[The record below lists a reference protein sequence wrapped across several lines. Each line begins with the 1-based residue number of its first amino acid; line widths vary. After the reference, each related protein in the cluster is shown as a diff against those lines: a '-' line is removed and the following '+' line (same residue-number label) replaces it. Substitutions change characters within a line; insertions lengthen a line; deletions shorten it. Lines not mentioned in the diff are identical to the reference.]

1 MKYSKEVYEKTKS
14 VLDSRRIKAETD
26 AEKRRVEFAKVHP
39 ELLVIEDELT
49 KTGLEA
55 VKAVIGGSG
64 DVKKTVEELMKTN
77 LQLQKD
83 RENLLL
89 SAGVDK
95 NYLKPH
101 YTCEI
106 CKDKGY
112 PDGKICSCRTE
123 LLKKFASEELSYK
136 TPLKL
141 SSFEDFSLSYYPTE
155 KYGNGI
161 SPRERMKGV
170 YEFCREYAADFST
183 ESPNLFM
190 YGETGLGKTHLSL
203 AIANEVIK
211 KGFSVVYDSAQNLFT
226 RLEKERFGR
235 EGGNTEDTVLYC
247 DLLILDDLGAEFDT
261 KYVLS
266 EIYNIINSR
275 ISYGR
280 PTVISSNAALDEL
293 TGLYGA
299 RVTSRIIGDYELILF
314 EGRDV
319 RQIKKRLSK

>member
-1 MKYSKEVYEKTKS
+1 MTYSKEVYEKTKS
-14 VLDSRRIKAETD
+14 VLDSRRIKAETQ
-26 AEKRRVEFAKVHP
+26 AEQRHAEFAKSHS
-39 ELLVIEDELT
+39 ELLLIEEEMS
-49 KTGLEA
+49 KTALDA
-55 VKAVIGGSG
+55 VKTVLGGSG
-64 DVKKTVEELMKTN
+64 DVKKTVDALRESN

-83 RENLLL
+83 REDLLL
-89 SAGVDK
+89 SAGLDK
-95 NYLKPH
+95 DYLKPH
-101 YTCEI
+101 YTCEK
-106 CKDKGY
+106 CKDTGY
-112 PDGKICSCRTE
+112 VDGKMCSCRTE

-136 TPLKL
+136 TPLRL
-141 SSFEDFSLSYYPTE
+141 SRFEDFDLSYYPTE
-155 KYGNGI
+155 PYSGGI
-161 SPRERMKGV
+161 SPRKRMSAV
-170 YEFCREYAADFST
+170 YDFCRDYAADFSKD
-183 ESPNLFM
+183 SPNLFM

-235 EGGNTEDTVLYC
+235 EDGNTEDTVLYC

-280 PTVISSNAALDEL
+280 PTVISSNVTLDEL

-299 RVTSRIIGDYELILF
+299 RVTSRIIGNYELLLF

>member
-14 VLDSRRIKAETD
+14 VLDSRRTKAETD

-112 PDGKICSCRTE
+112 TDGKICSCRTE

-141 SSFEDFSLSYYPTE
+141 SICRRFQHRVTE
-155 KYGNGI
+155 PFYVRRNG
-161 SPRERMKGV
+161 SRQ
-170 YEFCREYAADFST
+170 DS
-183 ESPNLFM
+183 
-190 YGETGLGKTHLSL
+190 SL
-203 AIANEVIK
+203 ARHSQR
-211 KGFSVVYDSAQNLFT
+211 GY
-226 RLEKERFGR
+226 
-235 EGGNTEDTVLYC
+235 
-247 DLLILDDLGAEFDT
+247 
-261 KYVLS
+261 
-266 EIYNIINSR
+266 
-275 ISYGR
+275 
-280 PTVISSNAALDEL
+280 
-293 TGLYGA
+293 
-299 RVTSRIIGDYELILF
+299 
-314 EGRDV
+314 
-319 RQIKKRLSK
+319 KKRLQRSI

>member
-26 AEKRRVEFAKVHP
+26 AEKRRGEFAKVHP

-112 PDGKICSCRTE
+112 TDGKICSCRTE

>member
-1 MKYSKEVYEKTKS
+1 LKYSKEVYEKTKS

-112 PDGKICSCRTE
+112 TDGKIFLNTTGVGIDNHSVSR
-123 LLKKFASEELSYK
+123 LLGTGGKCFASVILNC
-136 TPLKL
+136 
-141 SSFEDFSLSYYPTE
+141 TE
-155 KYGNGI
+155 
-161 SPRERMKGV
+161 
-170 YEFCREYAADFST
+170 T
-183 ESPNLFM
+183 
-190 YGETGLGKTHLSL
+190 TGTK
-203 AIANEVIK
+203 
-211 KGFSVVYDSAQNLFT
+211 
-226 RLEKERFGR
+226 
-235 EGGNTEDTVLYC
+235 GGNL
-247 DLLILDDLGAEFDT
+247 
-261 KYVLS
+261 
-266 EIYNIINSR
+266 
-275 ISYGR
+275 
-280 PTVISSNAALDEL
+280 
-293 TGLYGA
+293 
-299 RVTSRIIGDYELILF
+299 
-314 EGRDV
+314 
-319 RQIKKRLSK
+319 